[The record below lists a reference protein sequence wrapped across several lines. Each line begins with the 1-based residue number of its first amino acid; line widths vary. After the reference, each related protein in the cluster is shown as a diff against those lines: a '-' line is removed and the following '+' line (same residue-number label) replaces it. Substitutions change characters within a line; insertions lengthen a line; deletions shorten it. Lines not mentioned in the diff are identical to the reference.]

1 MQKFEHSD
9 LNAPKEFEHLD
20 LNASEEIEYLDLN
33 APEEIEYLDLNAPE
47 NSFIDIPSLI
57 TFIDISND
65 IDDEPEI
72 YSCDEMC
79 VEIMKEVEICDE
91 SVSIDQFK
99 IDLAQ
104 FFYKNYQDFG
114 VELIKVFGNLTKT
127 LSIYNVVP
135 ANFPTL
141 FQNYTISGILKTFF
155 TKAVM
160 KYPENAYAVKN
171 KSFFIKFYISDI
183 LDSTSFK
190 FEIVLSHQA
199 LINCND
205 NKLCEIRP
213 IN

>member
-1 MQKFEHSD
+1 M
-9 LNAPKEFEHLD
+9 
-20 LNASEEIEYLDLN
+20 EETEYLDLN
-33 APEEIEYLDLNAPE
+33 APEESFFGMPDLSNEPENVEPEIYSSDETEYLDLNAPE
-47 NSFIDIPSLI
+47 ESFFGMPDLI
-57 TFIDISND
+57 TFIDLSND
-65 IDDEPEI
+65 IDDE
-72 YSCDEMC
+72 MH
-79 VEIMKEVEICDE
+79 VEDSETEEEEKEVEICDE

-114 VELIKVFGNLTKT
+114 VELIKVIGNLTKT
-127 LSIYNVVP
+127 LSIYNAVP

-141 FQNYTISGILKTFF
+141 FQNYVISGFLKTFF

-171 KSFFIKFYISDI
+171 KSFFIKFYISD
-183 LDSTSFK
+183 K
-190 FEIVLSHQA
+190 FEFVVNHQA
-199 LINCND
+199 LINCD